1 MEFMDWRLF
10 GTAIGLMFVFEGIMP
25 FLIPNRLR
33 GMALMALKLSDKSIR
48 GMGFFSMIMGLII
61 LSLTK

>member
-10 GTAIGLMFVFEGIMP
+10 GTAIGLMFIFEGIMP

-33 GMALMALKLSDKSIR
+33 GMALMVLKFGDNAIR
-48 GMGFFSMIMGLII
+48 GMGLFSMIMGLII
-61 LSLTK
+61 LSLTR

>member
-10 GTAIGLMFVFEGIMP
+10 GMAIGLMFVFEGIMP

-33 GMALMALKLSDKSIR
+33 GVSLMVLKLNDNAIR
-48 GMGFFSMIMGLII
+48 GMGLFSMILGLVI
-61 LSLTK
+61 LSFIR

>member
-1 MEFMDWRLF
+1 MDFIDWRLF

-33 GMALMALKLSDKSIR
+33 GMALMVLKLNDNAIR
-48 GMGFFSMIMGLII
+48 GMGLFSMIMGLIV
-61 LSLTK
+61 LTLAR